1 MLMGSRQ
8 HATFSVAAAKFIN
21 EMSKP
26 LHQYGL
32 TNIMH
37 DITYGHG
44 QITMLVNNKE
54 IMQFYARNKI
64 PILCTDDSGRTLKDG
79 VYLNKILE
87 AQFKDCSVLMP
98 LMVKVAKQFGQQY
111 GKNSVHVV
119 VREEDC
125 QHLYSLFFEQQEHD
139 FLHWIINNGELLH
152 DFIENYN
159 LIARDLVLEAKSP
172 ENRIVLPNFNDI
184 APSTV
189 RTQPRL
195 RIFHKTMHMPI
206 YLSPQQNRC
215 LKLLMQGK
223 STKEIS
229 KVLQLSVRTVEHYF
243 ERIREQ
249 LGCRT
254 NKELIVMYMDQLL
267 NN

>member
-8 HATFSVAAAKFIN
+8 HSTFSVAAAKFIN

-32 TNIMH
+32 TNFMH

-54 IMQFYARNKI
+54 IMQFYAHNRI

-125 QHLYSLFFEQQEHD
+125 QHLYSLFFEQEEHD

-159 LIARDLVLEAKSP
+159 LTARDLVLEAKSP

-184 APSTV
+184 APATV

-223 STKEIS
+223 STKEIA
-229 KVLQLSVRTVEHYF
+229 KILQLSVRTVEHYF
-243 ERIREQ
+243 ERIREL

-254 NKELIVMYMDQLL
+254 NKELIVMYIDQLL